1 MSLFKNQEKP
11 KEEDVEEGE
20 DENYDPEAE
29 VVGNWKICD
38 LPEIPTVT
46 GEEEE
51 ETAAKFRSKVYRW
64 RG

>member
-11 KEEDVEEGE
+11 KEEDVDEGE
-20 DENYDPEAE
+20 DENYDPETE

-46 GEEEE
+46 GE
-51 ETAAKFRSKVYRW
+51 
-64 RG
+64 